1 MTHRTLFITT
11 DVPRNGGSGGQIASW
26 RALQAH
32 AAIGPV
38 DLVAIAPPGARPAPE
53 LLSLVDRCRL
63 VELEA
68 FYFAT
73 ARRALMWKFV
83 RAQVQRIPYRVVK
96 FSDRRVHQCV
106 RAWAAERAYTVVHCE
121 FVSNW
126 QYAEDVDAPLR
137 LVLHQNIESQTHST
151 LASTRHGL
159 ARWVLDLEAE
169 RAERHELGVIAR
181 ADHTLVLSETDRD
194 WIAARGGDRLASK
207 VSVWPVPVEPHDALP
222 RPAGERLL
230 VLGSLRSVG
239 RLEGLRWLL
248 DEVWPHVKDVHHDA
262 ELDIVGADPPDDV
275 LARDGRDGISVHGYV
290 EDLSQI
296 LAGTQACLIPLF
308 SGGGIRVKILE
319 LLARGV
325 PCIGTPLG
333 VQGMTGFSGV
343 VAADTASEWVDVVCR
358 ALSPD
363 NALRDAAMTG
373 RSELIARHTLEHAL
387 APLAGVLQASPM
399 NERAAVRC

>member
-32 AAIGPV
+32 AELGPV
-38 DLVAIAPPGARPAPE
+38 DLIALAPSGARPTPE
-53 LLSLVDRCRL
+53 LLSVVDRCQL
-63 VELEA
+63 IELEA

-83 RAQVQRIPYRVVK
+83 RAQVRRVPYRVVK
-96 FSDRRVHQCV
+96 FSDQRVHQCV
-106 RAWAAERAYTVVHCE
+106 RAWAAERAYAVVHCD

-126 QYAEDVDAPLR
+126 QYTEVVDAPLHV
-137 LVLHQNIESQTHST
+137 VLHHNIESQTHST

-159 ARWVLDLEAE
+159 ARWVLQLEAG
-169 RAERHELGVIAR
+169 RSERHELAVVGG

-194 WIAARGGDRLASK
+194 WIVARGGERLASK
-207 VSVWPVPVEPHDALP
+207 VSVWPVPVELHDALP

-248 DEVWPHVKDVHHDA
+248 REVWPRVTDVHPDA
-262 ELDIVGADPPDDV
+262 QLDIVGADPPDDV
-275 LARDGRDGISVHGYV
+275 LARDGRDGISVRGYV
-290 EDLSQI
+290 EDLDEI
-296 LAGTQACLIPLF
+296 LARTQACLIPLF

-319 LLARGV
+319 LLVRGV
-325 PCIGTPLG
+325 PCIGSPLG
-333 VQGMTGFSGV
+333 VQGLIGFGGV
-343 VAADTASEWVDVVCR
+343 VAAETVFEWIGAVSR
-358 ALSPD
+358 TLSPAGD
-363 NALRDAAMTG
+363 LRE
-373 RSELIARHTLEHAL
+373 SAL
-387 APLAGVLQASPM
+387 AG
-399 NERAAVRC
+399 RAALIVGHTAENAGAHIAQVVGALPATELARAT